1 MGSSWR
7 EEPTAGI
14 ILRAG
19 NSVEYKTGSWRT
31 YRPIWDAQACIN
43 CFTCFIFCPDSA
55 IMVKDGKVVGIDYDH
70 CKGCGICANECPP
83 KASAIKMVLESEA
96 RSLEKKE

>member
-1 MGSSWR
+1 MSRSWR

-14 ILRAG
+14 ILKAG

-31 YRPIWDAQACIN
+31 YRPVWDSEACIN
-43 CFTCFIFCPDSA
+43 CLTCFIFCPDAA
-55 IMVKDGKVVGIDYDH
+55 IMVKDGKMVGIDYEH

-83 KASAIKMVLESEA
+83 KASAIKMVLETEA
-96 RSLEKKE
+96 RKAEKA